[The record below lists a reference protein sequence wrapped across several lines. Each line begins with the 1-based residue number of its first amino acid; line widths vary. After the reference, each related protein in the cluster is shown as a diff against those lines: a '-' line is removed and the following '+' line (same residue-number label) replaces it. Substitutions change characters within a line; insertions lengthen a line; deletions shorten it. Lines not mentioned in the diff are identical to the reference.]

1 MAHETRPRTLDPD
14 QLGPLET
21 WLAGTIGADRVS
33 IIEPQLLP
41 GGAVGENWRLDV
53 VVTGGARA
61 GRHDW
66 VLRTDAHSRMA
77 MSHDRAHEF
86 LVLQAAHG
94 AGVTVPEPVA
104 RCEDLAVIGAP
115 FMVAGYA
122 SGTAQA
128 RKIVRD
134 PDITAFGPA
143 LAEEMGRQLARLHTV
158 EAPQPGLEFLDIPEG
173 RPAVAQVAEMRAH
186 LDIIGEPR
194 PALEYVLGWLEA
206 HAPEREALVL
216 CHGDYRTGNYMVD
229 GGRLTG
235 ILDWEFAHWG
245 DRHQDVGWFCARSWR
260 FGADDKPAGGIAGY
274 DAFFRGYSTE
284 SNVPLNPD
292 LMPYWEIMGAAR
304 WAIVALLQGERHHC
318 GDERSLELALT
329 GMMAPEME
337 LDALCEIASLEEAA
351 MEMASR

>member
-1 MAHETRPRTLDPD
+1 MAHETRPRTLDPE
-14 QLGPLET
+14 QLDPLEV
-21 WLAGTIGADRVS
+21 WLARAVGADCVS
-33 IIEPQLLP
+33 IIEPQLLS
-41 GGAVGENWRLDV
+41 GGAVGENWRLAV
-53 VVTGGARA
+53 EVTGGPRA

-86 LVLQAAHG
+86 LVLQAAYG
-94 AGVTVPEPVA
+94 AGVMVPEPVA
-104 RCEDLAVIGAP
+104 RCEDTAVIGAP

-122 SGTAQA
+122 RGNAQA
-128 RKIVRD
+128 RKIVRGRN
-134 PDITAFGPA
+134 IAAFGPA
-143 LAEEMGRQLARLHTV
+143 LAEEMGRQLARLHSV
-158 EAPQPGLEFLDIPEG
+158 HPPQPGLEFLDVPEG
-173 RPAVAQVAEMRAH
+173 RPAVAQVAEMRGH
-186 LDIIGEPR
+186 LDTIGEPR

-206 HAPEREALVL
+206 HAPERKQLVL
-216 CHGDYRTGNYMVD
+216 CHGDFRTGNYMVD
-229 GGRLTG
+229 GERLTG

-274 DAFFRGYSTE
+274 DAFFHGYNAQSD
-284 SNVPLNPD
+284 VPLSLD

-304 WAIVALLQGERHHC
+304 WAIVALLQGERHHS
-318 GDERSLELALT
+318 GNEPSLELVLT

-351 MEMASR
+351 TEAAAG